1 MLAKGEIITTSDGSH
16 TILLP
21 ELGEPYH
28 SRNGAVQES
37 RHVFIRAGLD
47 YLLEKRPDKKKGIRI
62 LEVGFGTGLNALI
75 TLWEAKERQIVIR
88 YETIEAF
95 PVDPQIVSR
104 LNYGELVGEKDL
116 SQRFFEAM
124 HRSSWEEAFEAD
136 PCFTLVK
143 HPVRLE
149 DFDADRRYDLVFFDA
164 FAPEVQP
171 ELWEE
176 EIFRKIY
183 SLMEEG
189 AVLTTYC
196 AKGVVRRA
204 MAASGM
210 RVERL
215 PGPPG
220 KREMLRGE
228 KINLF

>member
-1 MLAKGEIITTSDGSH
+1 MLAKGELIVTSDGSH

-37 RHVFIRAGLD
+37 RHVFIQAGWN
-47 YLLEKRPDKKKGIRI
+47 YFLEKYPHKEKVKI
-62 LEVGFGTGLNALI
+62 LEMGFGTGLNALI
-75 TLWEAKERQIVIR
+75 TLWEAKKRKVSVDYQA
-88 YETIEAF
+88 IEAF
-95 PVDPQIVSR
+95 PVDAQIVSR
-104 LNYGELVGEKDL
+104 LNYGEWVGEKDL
-116 SQRFFEAM
+116 SQHFFQQM
-124 HRSSWEEAFEAD
+124 HYSPWGKAVEVD
-136 PCFTLVK
+136 PYFTLVK
-143 HPVRLE
+143 HPASLE
-149 DFDADRRYDLVFFDA
+149 AFETEEKYDLIFFDA

-171 ELWEE
+171 ELWSV
-176 EIFRKIY
+176 EIFRKLY
-183 SLMEEG
+183 SLMEQG

-196 AKGVVRRA
+196 AKGSVRRA
-204 MAASGM
+204 MLEAGM